1 MGRIIAGWEGPV
13 AEQADHVLGLVTDPD
28 MPTQVG
34 RRTAERVTDWLARR
48 TGRSWTI
55 DVRSDPLAA
64 EHSSSEELLDSVDR
78 HRQEQGWDFAI
89 CLTDLPL
96 LLPKGPLLADVS
108 TQRRVALV
116 SLPALGAIRTYHR
129 TYRLLTQLLDDL
141 LPDGTPPMRLGPV
154 HRAQHDGQVDVRY
167 TTARLRGWVRLV
179 SGMVRANRPWQL
191 VWGLSSALAAAL
203 AAAGFGLF
211 TSTVWQLGDVLS
223 PLRALTTTVFALALM
238 TVWLIAAHGL
248 WERVGRRAI
257 RDRRLA
263 LLYNAS
269 TITTLSLGVACLYA
283 VVCVVSLAG
292 ALTLID
298 AGVLAK
304 MLGHSA
310 DWPTYARLAWMVA
323 SMALIA
329 GALGSSLETDAAVR
343 QAAYGYREEQRRAQH
358 AEAKD

>member
-1 MGRIIAGWEGPV
+1 M
-13 AEQADHVLGLVTDPD
+13 AEQADHMLGLVTDPD

-48 TGRSWTI
+48 TGQRWTI
-55 DVRSDPLAA
+55 DVRSDPLTADHDTSEDLLAA
-64 EHSSSEELLDSVDR
+64 VDR
-78 HRQEQGWDFAI
+78 HREQQGWDFAI

-96 LLPKGPLLADVS
+96 LLARGPLLADVS
-108 TQRRVALV
+108 TRRRVALV
-116 SLPALGAIRTYHR
+116 SLPALGAIRTYQR
-129 TYRLLTQLLDDL
+129 TYRLMTRLLDDL
-141 LPDGTPPMRLGPV
+141 LPDDGDEPPRRLGAV
-154 HRAQHDGQVDVRY
+154 HRTHHDDPVDVRY
-167 TTARLRGWVRLV
+167 TTTRLPGWLRLV

-248 WERVGRRAI
+248 WERVGRRAV

-283 VVCVVSLAG
+283 VVYLVSLTG
-292 ALTLID
+292 ALSLID
-298 AGVLAK
+298 EGVLSR
-304 MLGHSA
+304 MLGHPA
-310 DWPTYARLAWMVA
+310 DWAAYARLAWMVA

-358 AEAKD
+358 AEAAD